1 MDAMDVF
8 LSEIYKTY
16 AIPELD
22 LRVMKLPGDNLWQV
36 MYRCCFVDV
45 DLSSPH
51 LYKYHVAVPIAL
63 CYGDGKSVRDKPNK
77 TKSFKTLGS
86 AMAWIDKNL
95 DKVAEE

>member
-63 CYGDGKSVRDKPNK
+63 CYGDGKSVRD
-77 TKSFKTLGS
+77 
-86 AMAWIDKNL
+86 NL
-95 DKVAEE
+95 IRLRVLRLLVVRWRG

>member
-36 MYRCCFVDV
+36 MYRCCFVA
-45 DLSSPH
+45 L
-51 LYKYHVAVPIAL
+51 LICRLPICISITWRFRLL
-63 CYGDGKSVRDKPNK
+63 CVTVMANPLGINLIRLRVLRLLVVRWR
-77 TKSFKTLGS
+77 G
-86 AMAWIDKNL
+86 
-95 DKVAEE
+95 